1 MVGIIGLMAAPNNG
15 KLVSNS
21 YGVQS
26 HLTESSLFHCS
37 LSAMRNIQINRR
49 TVVFASLLALTSG
62 VSLSIGTIANAQVNT
77 GSLSGQVRDGSG
89 AVVREATLT
98 IEDKSTGYSRT
109 AKSTDDGNYV
119 FPELP
124 IGSYVLTVAAQGFA
138 TEREAETISV
148 GFHSRSDVQL
158 RVGSSDQTVEV
169 TASNSGLSKDDA
181 SIGTLVTEETIA
193 DTPLFL
199 RNWDDLL
206 RTVPGVQINRYTN
219 QSGATSAGR
228 TGDFNVNGVHT
239 LQNNFILDG
248 IDNNTFSENVQE
260 LSTEAAHPSVD
271 VISEFNVITNPYSAE
286 YGRAPGA
293 VVSVNTRSGSNMF
306 HGTAYEFVRNQF
318 FDSFDYFSKQT
329 LAKKAEDN
337 QNQFGGSIGGP
348 ILRNHG
354 FFFFND
360 EGTRV
365 KQGVSRISTV
375 PLDNERTGDFSA
387 AAAAADGVA
396 AYPTVYDPLTCA
408 TPYNVKSGCTA
419 FNNNQIP
426 SGRIDTAVAALMALF
441 PEPNF
446 KNAGANYPELNNY
459 SRTGALTDFNASYD
473 ARVDWTLSSS
483 DTAFVRFNYFS
494 RTRDIPG
501 YFGGLADGTSTSA
514 WGNQVLKGA
523 SVVLGWTHIFNPRM
537 VNDFRFGW
545 VRDFSY
551 AQQQP
556 FTLSQTAGD
565 FLPGVPNNPAP
576 GGGVPLTNFSNKTFL
591 GSPDFLPKRQIP
603 MLYQYNDTLD
613 WTLGNHNLKFGA
625 TVFLPMR
632 NIFQDE
638 PGTRGDLTFT
648 GIFTG
653 GLSYADGLLGATEY
667 TQLTNVFF
675 IDQRLWMASGFVE
688 DDWKVTP
695 KLTLNL
701 GLRYDFAAPAVEGQN
716 RMANF
721 DPAGSGSLVFASS
734 GSLSSRALV
743 NPNTTNF
750 APRIGLSYA
759 MDGKTVVRGGYGVYY
774 TALERIGSEDQLA
787 ENPPFLV
794 NKTIAS
800 NSKPV
805 LVPEVGFP
813 SNFLDP
819 ATINFNQ
826 LQNFHI
832 RSANPNISVPMVQ
845 QWSFGVQ
852 RQITSAWLGEVDY
865 VGTHSTNLD
874 VLRNYNQVGISG
886 NQVVTSASA
895 PGGTVPYPDFGEVEY
910 TDPVGYGN
918 YDGLQASLTRIMHN
932 GLSVRAAYTYSHSL
946 DNTPEEL
953 ETNSGDAPN
962 GRDYGAW
969 YGNSDFDVRNR
980 IAASYVYEL
989 PFGQGKQ
996 MLQSGPASWVLG
1008 NWTTSGV
1015 YTFYSGHP
1023 FQATW
1028 GSESSLLDAYGFAT
1042 AVPDSAAPV
1051 HYVRSQTCW
1060 FYDSANSAC
1069 GPHGAGLTSP
1079 YTNPGNYS
1087 IGDVG
1092 RNTLVGPQTQ
1102 LFDFALF
1109 KKFSFT
1115 ERVNSEIRWEIF
1127 NFANHP
1133 VFGQPSGNASSSSA
1147 ASITSLS
1154 ADPRVM
1160 QFALRI
1166 NF

>member
-1 MVGIIGLMAAPNNG
+1 MKTIGMCL
-15 KLVSNS
+15 
-21 YGVQS
+21 
-26 HLTESSLFHCS
+26 SLFADRMSSRIQAVRTLFC
-37 LSAMRNIQINRR
+37 LSAILC
-49 TVVFASLLALTSG
+49 LLSG
-62 VSLSIGTIANAQVNT
+62 SIAQAQVNT
-77 GSLSGQVRDGSG
+77 GTLSGQVTDASG
-89 AVVREATLT
+89 AVVPGATLSVKEEAT
-98 IEDKSTGYSRT
+98 GYTRIVKT
-109 AKSTDDGNYV
+109 ASDGNYV
-119 FPELP
+119 LP
-124 IGSYVLTVAAQGFA
+124 DLPTGQYSLTVEATGFSTEKA
-138 TEREAETISV
+138 TETISV
-148 GFHSRSDVQL
+148 GFHSRADFHL
-158 RVGSSDQTVEV
+158 RVGSTDQTVEV
-169 TASNSGLSKDDA
+169 TAATDSLSKDDA
-181 SIGTLVTEETIA
+181 SISTLVTTETIA

-271 VISEFNVITNPYSAE
+271 VIAEFNVITNPYSAE

-293 VVSVNTRSGSNMF
+293 VVSVNTRRGSNDF
-306 HGTAYEFVRNQF
+306 HGTAYEFVRNQY
-318 FDSFDYFSKQT
+318 FDAFDYFSKQT

-348 ILRNHG
+348 IIKNQA
-354 FFFFND
+354 FFFFNYED
-360 EGTRV
+360 TRV

-375 PLDNERTGDFSA
+375 PLDNERVGDFSP

-419 FNNNQIP
+419 FANNQIP
-426 SGRIDTAVAALMALF
+426 ANRIDSTVSALMALF

-446 KNAGANYPELNNY
+446 KNGGPNYPELNNF
-459 SRTGALTDFNASYD
+459 SRTGALSDFNASYD
-473 ARVDWTLSSS
+473 GRVDWTPSAN
-483 DTAFVRFNYFS
+483 DTVFGRFNYFN

-514 WGNQVLKGA
+514 WGNQILKGA
-523 SVVLGWTHIFNPRM
+523 SLVLGWTRVLSPTM

-556 FTLSQTAGD
+556 FGLSQTAGS
-565 FLPGVPNNPAP
+565 FLPGIPANAAI
-576 GGGVPLTNFSNKTFL
+576 GGGVPLTTFSNKTFL

-603 MLYQYNDTLD
+603 MLYQYNDTMA
-613 WTLGNHNLKFGA
+613 WTKGNHNVKFGA

-675 IDQRLWMASGFVE
+675 IDQRLWMASGFAE
-688 DDWKVTP
+688 DDWKITP

-701 GLRYDFAAPAVEGQN
+701 GLRYDFAAPAVEGKN
-716 RMANF
+716 RLANF
-721 DPAGSGSLVFASS
+721 NPAGSGSLTFASS
-734 GSLSSRALV
+734 GSLSNRALV

-750 APRIGLSYA
+750 GPRIGASFSV
-759 MDGKTVVRGGYGVYY
+759 DSRTVLRGGFGIYY
-774 TALERIGSEDQLA
+774 TSLERIGSEDQLS
-787 ENPPFLV
+787 ENPPFLI

-800 NSKPV
+800 NTEPVIKPS
-805 LVPEVGFP
+805 VGFA

-832 RSANPNISVPMVQ
+832 RSINPNISVPMVQ

-852 RQITSAWLGEVDY
+852 RQFTSAWLGEVDY
-865 VGTHSTNLD
+865 VGTHSDNLD
-874 VLRNYNQVGISG
+874 VLRNFNQVEISG
-886 NQVVTSASA
+886 NQVVTSATA
-895 PGGTVPYPDFGEVEY
+895 PSGTVPYPDFGEVEF
-910 TDPVGYGN
+910 TDPVGRGN
-918 YDGLQASLTRIMHN
+918 YDGLQASLTRVMHN
-932 GLSVRAAYTYSHSL
+932 GLSVRAAYTYSRSL
-946 DNTPEEL
+946 DNSPEEL

-962 GRDYGAW
+962 GRNYGAW

-980 IAASYVYEL
+980 VSASYVYEL
-989 PFGQGKQ
+989 PFGHDKA
-996 MLQSGPASWVLG
+996 MLQTGPAAWVLG

-1023 FQATW
+1023 FQAAW
-1028 GSESSLLDAYGFAT
+1028 SSESSLLDAYGFAV
-1042 AVPDSAAPV
+1042 AVPNQTAPIQ
-1051 HYVRSQTCW
+1051 YVKKQTCW
-1060 FYDSANSAC
+1060 FYDSKNAAC
-1069 GPHGAGLTSP
+1069 GTGGTTPFAD
-1079 YTNPGNYS
+1079 PGNYT
-1087 IGDVG
+1087 IGNVG

-1109 KKFSFT
+1109 KTIPFT
-1115 ERVNSEIRWEIF
+1115 ERFNSEIRWEVF
-1127 NFANHP
+1127 NLANHP
-1133 VFGQPSGNASSSSA
+1133 IFGQPSGNASSGSV

-1160 QFALRI
+1160 QFAVRL

>member
-1 MVGIIGLMAAPNNG
+1 MQTKASAFPERLRASSNPRNAASATRPIRF
-15 KLVSNS
+15 LICIFTA
-21 YGVQS
+21 
-26 HLTESSLFHCS
+26 LLLS
-37 LSAMRNIQINRR
+37 LSSR
-49 TVVFASLLALTSG
+49 
-62 VSLSIGTIANAQVNT
+62 AQVNT
-77 GSLSGQVRDGSG
+77 GNLSGIVTDPSGALVKDATVAVADQATGYTRTVQSSGDGSYI
-89 AVVREATLT
+89 LP
-98 IEDKSTGYSRT
+98 D
-109 AKSTDDGNYV
+109 
-119 FPELP
+119 LP
-124 IGSYVLTVAAQGFA
+124 IGDYSVTVSAGGFSTLKEQATINVGAHARLDIHLQVGAAG
-138 TEREAETISV
+138 
-148 GFHSRSDVQL
+148 
-158 RVGSSDQTVEV
+158 QTVEV
-169 TASNSGLSKDDA
+169 QGSTAALSRDDA
-181 SIGTLVTEETIA
+181 SISTVVTEETIK

-293 VVSVNTRSGSNMF
+293 VVSVNTHSGTNKF
-306 HGTAYEFVRNQF
+306 HGTAYEFVRNQY
-318 FDSFDYFSKQT
+318 FDAFDYFSKQS

-348 ILRNHG
+348 IVHDHA
-354 FFFFND
+354 FFFFNYED
-360 EGTRV
+360 TRV

-375 PLDNERTGDFSA
+375 PLDNERIGDFSN

-396 AYPTVYDPLTCA
+396 QYPTVYDPLTCA
-408 TPYNVKSGCTA
+408 TPFNVKSGCTA
-419 FNNNQIP
+419 FANNQIP
-426 SGRIDTAVAALMALF
+426 AKRIDSTVSRLMALF

-446 KNAGANYPELNNY
+446 KNGGAAFPELNNY

-473 ARVDWTLSSS
+473 ARVDWSPSPA
-483 DTAFVRFNYFS
+483 DTVFTRFNYFNRS
-494 RTRDIPG
+494 RDIPG

-514 WGNQVLKGA
+514 WGNQTLKGA
-523 SVVLGWTHIFNPRM
+523 SVVVGWTRILSPRM

-551 AQQQP
+551 AQQQS
-556 FTLSQTAGD
+556 FGQSETAGD
-565 FLPGVPNNPAP
+565 FVPGIPNNPAI
-576 GGGVPLTNFSNKTFL
+576 GGGVPLTTFSNKTFL
-591 GSPDFLPKRQIP
+591 GSPDFLPKQQVP
-603 MLYQYNDTLD
+603 MLYQYNDTLS
-613 WTLGNHNLKFGA
+613 WTRGNHNLKFGG

-688 DDWKVTP
+688 DDWKATP

-716 RMANF
+716 RQANF
-721 DPAGSGSLVFASS
+721 NPAGAGSLDFAKSGSLGDRS
-734 GSLSSRALV
+734 LV

-750 APRIGLSYA
+750 GPRFGASYSLN
-759 MDGKTVVRGGYGVYY
+759 DKTVVRGGYGIYY

-787 ENPPFLV
+787 ENPPNLI

-800 NSKPV
+800 NSAPV
-805 LVPEVGFP
+805 ITPSVGFP
-813 SNFLDP
+813 ANFLDP
-819 ATINFNQ
+819 ATINLHQ

-832 RSANPNISVPMVQ
+832 RAVDPNASSPMVQ
-845 QWSFGVQ
+845 QWSFGFQ
-852 RQITSAWLGEVDY
+852 RQITPAWLGEMDY

-874 VLRNYNQVGISG
+874 VLRNFNQVEISG
-886 NQVVTSASA
+886 NQVVTSAAA
-895 PGGTVPYPDFGEVEY
+895 PSGTVPYPDFGQIEY
-910 TDPVGYGN
+910 MDPVGHSN
-918 YDGLQASLTRIMHN
+918 YHGLQASLTRVMHN
-932 GLSVRAAYTYSHSL
+932 GLSVRGAYTYSHSL

-962 GRDYGAW
+962 GRNYSAW
-969 YGNSDFDVRNR
+969 YGNSDFDVRHR
-980 IAASYVYEL
+980 ISASYVYEL
-989 PFGQGKQ
+989 PFGRGKQ
-996 MLQSGPASWVLG
+996 MFQSGPAAWVLD

-1023 FQATW
+1023 FQAAW
-1028 GSESSLLDAYGFAT
+1028 SSESPLLDAYGFAV
-1042 AVPDSAAPV
+1042 AVPDQVAPV
-1051 HYVRSQTCW
+1051 HYLHKQTCW
-1060 FYDSANSAC
+1060 FYDAKNSNCALYEPS
-1069 GPHGAGLTSP
+1069 GTSP
-1079 YTNPGNYS
+1079 YADPGNYT
-1087 IGDVG
+1087 IGNVG

-1109 KKFSFT
+1109 KTIPFT
-1115 ERVNSEIRWEIF
+1115 ERVNSEIRWEVF
-1127 NFANHP
+1127 NLANHA

-1160 QFALRI
+1160 QFAVRL
-1166 NF
+1166 NW